1 MNIVTRPHG
10 PSGGIVMTKQ
20 APFLYPAASSFFF
33 LVLLPALL
41 AIILNL
47 VSLKWIPK
55 LLLPLAMTLTALTFI
70 FVIVLGI
77 TFSFDIEPFI
87 VMGLCLGIA
96 LFLPAFPLIDFFRKQ
111 S

>member
-1 MNIVTRPHG
+1 
-10 PSGGIVMTKQ
+10 MTKQ